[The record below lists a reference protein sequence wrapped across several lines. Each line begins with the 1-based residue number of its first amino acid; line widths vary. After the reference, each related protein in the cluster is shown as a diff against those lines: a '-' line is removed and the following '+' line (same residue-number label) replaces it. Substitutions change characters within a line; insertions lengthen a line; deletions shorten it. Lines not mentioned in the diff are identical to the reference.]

1 MPADHVQPGTESSVT
16 PTLALM
22 LGLVGLGVALIG
34 LVLAALA
41 TAERP
46 TVAVPDREGYFDRW
60 QPLHGGVDPRQN
72 PWLRGWL
79 ALGYGVARPLARLGV
94 KPDVLTFTS
103 TWIALAAIVV
113 ATYGGR
119 WQILAGWLI
128 VFSGLGDTLDG
139 AVAVATE
146 RTTKW
151 GYVLDSAVDRLND
164 VLYLVAVWIVGGPLW
179 IILVAG
185 VAFFLL
191 EYIRA
196 RGRNAGGTEVGTVTV
211 GERAVR
217 VICCSI
223 AVHWGGVFL
232 SLGVFIAT
240 VSIGVLALLS
250 LAGLGQIVVAVR
262 RDLRSLG
269 GDGSRVPRTD

>member
-1 MPADHVQPGTESSVT
+1 MT
-16 PTLALM
+16 PTLAMM
-22 LGLVGLGVALIG
+22 LGVVGLGVAL
-34 LVLAALA
+34 LALLITAVV

-46 TVAVPDREGYFDRW
+46 AVAVPDREGYFERW
-60 QPLHGGVDPRQN
+60 QPLHGDVDPREN

-79 ALGYGVARPLARLGV
+79 ALGYWVARPLARRGV

-151 GYVLDSAVDRLND
+151 GYVLDSAVDRVND
-164 VLYLVAVWIVGGPLW
+164 VLYLIAVWIVGGPVW
-179 IILVAG
+179 IILIAG

-196 RGRNAGGTEVGTVTV
+196 RGRNAGGSEVGTVTV

-232 SLGVFIAT
+232 SLDVFIAT
-240 VSIGVLALLS
+240 VSIGLLALLS
-250 LAGLGQIVVAVR
+250 VVGLGQIVLAVR
-262 RDLRSLG
+262 QDLVAPDEGAS
-269 GDGSRVPRTD
+269 

>member
-1 MPADHVQPGTESSVT
+1 MIGLILLVA
-16 PTLALM
+16 AL
-22 LGLVGLGVALIG
+22 VAL
-34 LVLAALA
+34 VVAAVV

-46 TVAVPDREGYFDRW
+46 TVAVPDREGYFDKW
-60 QPLHGGVDPRQN
+60 QPLHGGVDPRAN

-79 ALGYGVARPLARLGV
+79 AMGYAVARPLARRGV
-94 KPDVLTFTS
+94 QPDVLTFTS

-113 ATYGGR
+113 ATHGGR

-164 VLYLVAVWIVGGPLW
+164 VLYLIAVWIVGGEAW
-179 IILVAG
+179 IVLTAG
-185 VAFFLL
+185 VAFFML
-191 EYIRA
+191 EYVRA
-196 RGRNAGGTEVGTVTV
+196 RGRNAGGSEIGTVTI
-211 GERAVR
+211 GERALR

-232 SLGVFIAT
+232 SLDTFIAN
-240 VSIGVLALLS
+240 VSISILAVVS
-250 LAGLGQIVVAVR
+250 LIGLGQVVVAVR
-262 RDLRSLG
+262 RDLLALG
-269 GDGSRVPRTD
+269 GDSSTLAP

>member
-1 MPADHVQPGTESSVT
+1 MVGPVA
-16 PTLALM
+16 LALA
-22 LGLVGLGVALIG
+22 LVVLVIVA
-34 LVLAALA
+34 VV

-46 TVAVPDREGYFDRW
+46 TVVVPDREGYFDKW
-60 QPLHGGVDPRQN
+60 QPLHGGVDPRAN

-79 ALGYGVARPLARLGV
+79 ALGYRVARPLAVWGV

-119 WQILAGWLI
+119 WEILAGWLI

-139 AVAVATE
+139 AVAVATD
-146 RTTKW
+146 RTTTW

-179 IILVAG
+179 IVVVAG
-185 VAFFLL
+185 VAFFML
-191 EYIRA
+191 EYVRA
-196 RGRNAGGTEVGTVTV
+196 RGRNAGGSEVGTVTV
-211 GERAVR
+211 GERALR

-232 SLGVFIAT
+232 SIDEFIAT
-240 VSIGVLALLS
+240 LLISILAVLS
-250 LAGLGQIVVAVR
+250 VIGLAQIILAVR
-262 RDLRSLG
+262 RDLQALDRAQAAALSDEAAANSGRADLSGDDLG
-269 GDGSRVPRTD
+269 

>member
-1 MPADHVQPGTESSVT
+1 MPASHLVNGSSIRR
-16 PTLALM
+16 PS
-22 LGLVGLGVALIG
+22 LGPVYGLIGLGVALLA
-34 LVLAALA
+34 LVVAAFW

-46 TVAVPDREGYFDRW
+46 AVAVPDTEGYFDRW
-60 QPLHGGVDPRQN
+60 QPLHGGVDPRGN

-79 ALGYGVARPLARLGV
+79 ALGYRIARPLARMGV

-139 AVAVATE
+139 AVAVATA
-146 RTTKW
+146 RTTRW

-164 VLYLVAVWIVGGPLW
+164 VLYLVAVWVVGGPLW

-196 RGRNAGGTEVGTVTV
+196 RGRNAGGGEVGTVTV
-211 GERAVR
+211 GERAMR

-232 SLGVFIAT
+232 SLDIVIAT
-240 VSIGVLALLS
+240 VSISVLAVLS
-250 LAGLGQIVVAVR
+250 LVGLGQIVVAVR
-262 RDLRSLG
+262 RDLLASSVAG
-269 GDGSRVPRTD
+269 PPG